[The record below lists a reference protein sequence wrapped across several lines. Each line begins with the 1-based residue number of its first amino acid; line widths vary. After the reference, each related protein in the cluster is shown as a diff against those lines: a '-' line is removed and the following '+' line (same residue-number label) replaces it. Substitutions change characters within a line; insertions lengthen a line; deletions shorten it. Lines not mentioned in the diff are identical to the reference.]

1 MDNFKFLFAQKLFR
15 NAYIYD
21 TTWASQ
27 VAQW

>member
-1 MDNFKFLFAQKLFR
+1 MDNFKFLFAQKLFG

-21 TTWASQ
+21 ATWASQ